1 MIHEDIQLYLDQAEE
16 DMGKAIH
23 HLTVEMAKIRAGKAN
38 TAVLDGFKVDYYG
51 TPTPL
56 NQVAG
61 LSTSDARTMV
71 IQPWEKSMLQPIEKA
86 IIVANLGLTPSND
99 GTVIRIH
106 VPPLTEE
113 RRRELVKRT
122 RNEGETAKV
131 AVRNIRRDA
140 NEAIKKLQKDG
151 VPEDMVKEGETR
163 VQQLT
168 DKQIVRIDEL
178 LQVKEKEIMTV

>member
-1 MIHEDIQLYLDQAEE
+1 
-16 DMGKAIH
+16 MGKAIH
-23 HLTVEMAKIRAGKAN
+23 HLTIEMAKIRAGKAN
-38 TAVLDGFKVDYYG
+38 TAVLDGIKVDYYG
-51 TPTPL
+51 NSTPL

-86 IIVANLGLTPSND
+86 IIIANLGLTPSND

-140 NEAIKKLQKDG
+140 KEAIKKLQKEG
-151 VPEDMVKEGETR
+151 VPEDMVKEGGTR
-163 VQQLT
+163 VQQVT
-168 DKQIVRIDEL
+168 DKQIARIDEL
-178 LQVKEKEIMTV
+178 LVVKEKEIMTV

>member
-23 HLTVEMAKIRAGKAN
+23 HLTIEMAKIRAGKAN
-38 TAVLDGFKVDYYG
+38 TAVLDGIKVDYYG
-51 TPTPL
+51 NPTPL

-86 IIVANLGLTPSND
+86 IIIANLGLTPSND
-99 GTVIRIH
+99 GSVIRIH

-113 RRRELVKRT
+113 RRRELVSEPKTKVKRPKLPYVT
-122 RNEGETAKV
+122 FV
-131 AVRNIRRDA
+131 AMPMRPSKSFKRMVFRR
-140 NEAIKKLQKDG
+140 IW
-151 VPEDMVKEGETR
+151 
-163 VQQLT
+163 
-168 DKQIVRIDEL
+168 
-178 LQVKEKEIMTV
+178 

>member
-1 MIHEDIQLYLDQAEE
+1 MHEDIQLYLDQAEE
-16 DMGKAIH
+16 DMSKVIH
-23 HLTVEMAKIRAGKAN
+23 HLQIEMAKIRAGKAN
-38 TAVLDGFKVDYYG
+38 TAVLDGVKVDYYG
-51 TPTPL
+51 NPMPL
-56 NQVAG
+56 NQIAG

-86 IIVANLGLTPSND
+86 IISANLGLTPSND

-131 AVRNIRRDA
+131 AVRNIRREA
-140 NEAIKKLQKDG
+140 NEVIKKLQKDG
-151 VPEDMVKEGETR
+151 VPEDMVKEGEMR
-163 VQQLT
+163 VQKLT
-168 DKQIVRIDEL
+168 DKQIVCIDEL
-178 LQVKEKEIMTV
+178 LMVKEKDIMTV